1 MNKITNFQM
10 YCIFLV
16 FMGPAAVLEQPHV
29 VIHILANNSWLALI
43 ASLFPSLLLIAMY
56 SYIIKKSSQ
65 PFPLLLGE
73 HLGAIPG
80 KALGF
85 FYIFVFMLVAAYTLR
100 LFIEFMKM
108 NVLPATPISVFM
120 AVLLLV
126 GFVTIKL
133 GLETLARASELV
145 SFVGLPMAFLVII
158 IAIISNFHP
167 ERLRPV
173 FHMDYQTFT
182 LGLLACTTL
191 ASKFAAVL
199 MLGFFLPD
207 KNRSYTVMKY
217 LLYTYILLITLTT
230 TGIIITR
237 GVPSSFNLTFPTFSM
252 IRLARI
258 GTFIQNIDIFFIGVL
273 IIGVFAAVA
282 FPWLLAC
289 YTTQKILALD
299 DYRFLAAPSSLIL
312 GILAILIGSNNLQ
325 VVIWSRTIMPAVYAV
340 SFILIPLLLFIAVL
354 FKPVS
359 DPNASQHRAPDQNNP
374 EGSG

>member
-1 MNKITNFQM
+1 MNRITNFQM

-16 FMGPAAVLEQPHV
+16 FMGPAAILEQPHV
-29 VIHILANNSWLALI
+29 IIHILANNSWLALI
-43 ASLFPSLLLIAMY
+43 ASLFPGLLLIAMY

-65 PFPLLLGE
+65 PFPQLLCE

-80 KALGF
+80 KVLGF

-108 NVLPATPISVFM
+108 NVLPATPISVFI
-120 AVLLLV
+120 AVLLLI

-133 GLETLARASELV
+133 GLEALARSSELV
-145 SFVGLPMAFLVII
+145 SFAGLPMTFVVII
-158 IAIISNFHP
+158 IAIVGNFHP

-173 FHMDYQTFT
+173 FHVDSQTFM
-182 LGLLACTTL
+182 LGLLTCTTL
-191 ASKFAAVL
+191 IGKFAPVL

-237 GVPSSFNLTFPTFSM
+237 GALPSMNLTFPTFSM

-258 GTFIQNIDIFFIGVL
+258 GTFIQNIDIFFIGIL

-289 YTTQKILALD
+289 FTTQKILGLD

-312 GILAILIGSNNLQ
+312 GILAILIGSNNLE
-325 VVIWSRTIMPAVYAV
+325 VVIWSKTIMPAVYAV

-354 FKPVS
+354 FKPGS
-359 DPNASQHRAPDQNNP
+359 DQNNP
-374 EGSG
+374 DGSG